1 MKRPLLIA
9 VLLAA
14 VGLANAA
21 NPLENWY
28 LTGTGAKSYQI
39 GVDSAETISGQPARF
54 IRYVEGDGSSFGML
68 GQTISAKSYQGKR
81 VRFQAM
87 IKTRDVTQW
96 AGLLMSALRPD
107 ERHASAFYNSQDK
120 PIAGTNDW
128 QLRSVT
134 LDIPGDAATLNIGVI
149 DGGRGQVWIDQLSLE
164 VVGQDVPVDF
174 LPGRRP
180 PSDTP
185 SL

>member
-14 VGLANAA
+14 AGLAAAA

-28 LTGTGAKSYQI
+28 LSGSSAKSYQI
-39 GVDSAETISGQPARF
+39 GVDSAETVSGQPARF
-54 IRYVEGDGSSFGML
+54 IRYVDGDASTFGTLM
-68 GQTISAKSYQGKR
+68 QTISAKAYQGKR

-96 AGLLMSALRPD
+96 AGLWMSSLRPN
-107 ERHASAFYNSQDK
+107 ERRAAAFYNSQDK

-134 LDIPGDAATLNIGVI
+134 LDIPDDAATLNIGVI

-164 VVGQDVPVDF
+164 VVGQDVPVDR
-174 LPGRRP
+174 LPGRLP
-180 PSDTP
+180 ASDTP